1 MKVCFFRHSLL
12 NRGGMTASGAKGNG
26 ESVTRAITQYV
37 DQFASQIRDAN
48 K

>member
-1 MKVCFFRHSLL
+1 MSV
-12 NRGGMTASGAKGNG
+12 SGAKGHG

-37 DQFASQIRDAN
+37 DQFATQIRDAN